1 MPRCGEHRHCHAGQT
16 HLYLLVVHG
25 VAVGPDVPQ
34 LRLKLT
40 GVHNGVE
47 GQCLQRSGEDVL
59 LLILRHIGQNT
70 LAHAGAVEVVLGADL
85 GVDRQRPAGL
95 HLVHIDDAVP
105 LSHAAVGDLAVFQ
118 ADLLQI
124 GVDGADDAVL
134 DLDGVGEAQQL
145 QAQHILLVICIL
157 LQVAQRG
164 QGVDEAEGGALV
176 QLQCISDL
184 LDAALSA
191 AALLKVFQNGEG
203 PLHRLDGFCGC
214 HIFSF
219 LVRSVS

>member
-1 MPRCGEHRHCHAGQT
+1 MEQETCPGAENTGTATQDRPT
-16 HLYLLVVHG
+16 STSSLSMG

-47 GQCLQRSGEDVL
+47 GQCLQRPGEDVL
-59 LLILRHIGQNT
+59 LLLLRHIGQNT

-145 QAQHILLVICIL
+145 RLSTYFWLS
-157 LQVAQRG
+157 R
-164 QGVDEAEGGALV
+164 
-176 QLQCISDL
+176 
-184 LDAALSA
+184 SA
-191 AALLKVFQNGEG
+191 AGSPV
-203 PLHRLDGFCGC
+203 
-214 HIFSF
+214 
-219 LVRSVS
+219 